1 MFRQTAKL
9 AIGMAT
15 ISSAGLTFL
24 SVTPA
29 ASAFVFNGSSV
40 EDITSGDVGQSFMI
54 NFDGNVNRTQVDG
67 LTSWAKFTLQSF
79 TGTQAIFNIDLEN
92 TSTGS
97 ITSRTSALGFDID
110 GATVSGATVSGSL
123 FANAHINDSLPNGF
137 GDIDVC
143 FINNKNNCKGGGGEG
158 NDGGVSTGE
167 GVSTFTATVELTE
180 SVQSFAMSNFGV
192 RYQSIEGAEDLGTSG
207 TGRGTPYYQE
217 PKPKA
222 IPEPSTVTAVL
233 VSGFALVQQRRRKQ
247 TTKNEC

>member
-9 AIGMAT
+9 AIGVAA
-15 ISSAGLTFL
+15 ISSAGLTFMGG
-24 SVTPA
+24 TPA
-29 ASAFVFNGSSV
+29 ASGFVFNGYSV
-40 EDITSGDVGQSFMI
+40 EDITADDVGQSFTI
-54 NFDGNVNRTQVDG
+54 NFDGNVERTQVDG
-67 LTSWAKFTLQSF
+67 LTSWAKFTLESF
-79 TGTQAIFNIDLEN
+79 TDNQAIFDIDLEN

-123 FANAHINDSLPNGF
+123 FADAHINDSLPNGF

-167 GVSTFTATVELTE
+167 GVSTFTATVELTTTVE
-180 SVQSFAMSNFGV
+180 SFAMSNFGV

-207 TGRGTPYYQE
+207 TGRGTPYYE
-217 PKPKA
+217 APKPKA

-247 TTKNEC
+247 TTKNEG